1 MKKFIFLFFCFV
13 SLTVCSCIYNNN
25 SSNNEENNTN
35 NSNETNNTNENSNNE
50 TKNNTTITFKNLSS
64 YKVNVYYGS
73 NPIRNSSIYTEIDA
87 NKERSMDFVIP
98 NNNKATFYFVYN
110 LTFGNNDAVFPYYPK
125 EDAMNHKTLKI
136 ENETNNIV
144 EIDPITNCDTTSAF
158 LFVENN
164 TTSQFRILLSSSPVK
179 PYSKDDYMIK
189 QNETGIYEIRNFQ
202 DEDIITFD
210 TTDLLSIQMEDNY
223 TFPTITYDPG
233 KIYTVT
239 VTNNNENGAKE
250 KIKASLKAISP
261 FNIDTSKKMWNFSDS
276 SFLYDWSNGITP
288 VIKNAY
294 SKEKGTI
301 MMGTMKNNPKNVGMT
316 RINQYGEYSSILE
329 FTSKANDVKY
339 LTVVDFVEQSDGSIV
354 MLLSCK
360 TDDDFLDMLVAYDFG
375 DNTNSGTELW
385 RYVFPDSMLFRVDSA
400 NKLILLQDN
409 NVAVVGAVMD
419 ASEGSNKYD
428 LFAPYIGVFDYTKKS
443 EDGLSNIRNEEGC
456 KTYLVEGNFKNESQF
471 CSAYYDGTN
480 IYACGFTNFDENYNS
495 ASPHNGIIYKFN
507 KDLSSPT
514 VFYQKERCL
523 FFTLS
528 GNGSKWYTCG
538 EYWKIE
544 DGKLFGCYISSSMIA
559 NNPEVYPSFYS
570 GAKQYSWF
578 NQLCTYDNMVVMCGQ
593 TSDDKNGTTN
603 PLPFVVAYDAAGN
616 LLWENLS
623 YKKWATALNIIPN
636 TIGTYILQLT
646 DKNNRQ
652 IHFVSADF
660 LGNEVID

>member
-1 MKKFIFLFFCFV
+1 MKKILPFIFCLLSLVFV
-13 SLTVCSCIYNNN
+13 GCPHEPNNTSENQGSQTTPENPNSQGTNTYVNFKNN
-25 SSNNEENNTN
+25 SSYN
-35 NSNETNNTNENSNNE
+35 
-50 TKNNTTITFKNLSS
+50 
-64 YKVNVYYGS
+64 VNVYYPTS
-73 NPIRNSSIYTEIDA
+73 PYTNNTIYASIPAGQEVR
-87 NKERSMDFVIP
+87 KEFSGNTD
-98 NNNKATFYFVYN
+98 NYASTFFFVYDM
-110 LTFGNNDAVFPYYPK
+110 TIGGSDASFPYFP
-125 EDAMNHKTLKI
+125 ENDVQNHKSLKLESGKQNDI
-136 ENETNNIV
+136 IID
-144 EIDPITNCDTTSAF
+144 EITECKTKSAYLF
-158 LFVENN
+158 LENN
-164 TTSQFRILLSSSPVK
+164 TTSDIYLFLISGAVVPYKKSSKFIK
-179 PYSKDDYMIK
+179 PT
-189 QNETGIYEIRNFQ
+189 ETGVFEIGTEGNVQ
-202 DEDIITFD
+202 LESIEKATIIMD
-210 TTDLLSIQMEDNY
+210 SIEYDLPS
-223 TFPTITYDPG
+223 ITYEPG

-329 FTSKANDVKY
+329 FTSKANDVNY

-360 TDDDFLDMLVAYDFG
+360 TDDDFIDMLVAYDFG

-428 LFAPYIGVFDYTKKS
+428 LFAPYIGMFDYTKKS

-559 NNPEVYPSFYS
+559 HNPEVYPSFYS

-603 PLPFVVAYDAAGN
+603 PLPFVVAYDAQGN
-616 LLWENLS
+616 MLWENLS

-646 DKNNRQ
+646 DKNNKQ